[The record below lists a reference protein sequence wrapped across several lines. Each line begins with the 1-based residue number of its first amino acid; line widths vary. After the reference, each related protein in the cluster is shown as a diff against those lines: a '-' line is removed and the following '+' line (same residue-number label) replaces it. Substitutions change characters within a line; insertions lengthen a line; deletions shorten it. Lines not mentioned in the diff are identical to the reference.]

1 MPNVIHQYNEDNK
14 EKEYQAELYQV
25 IESKLYSHIWI
36 NVFPQSFGLTDKSY
50 EGEENQYDVGIMIGT
65 DLGDHIGLFI
75 EGTKTSFYGRDE
87 KYISTGINLRF

>member
-1 MPNVIHQYNEDNK
+1 MIGFDIVMGTR
-14 EKEYQAELYQV
+14 
-25 IESKLYSHIWI
+25 ESKLYSHIWV

-50 EGEENQYDVGIMIGT
+50 EGKENQYDVGVMIGT
-65 DLGDHIGLFI
+65 DIGNHIGLFI